1 MELIDKKMK
10 IITIVNNKGGVGK
23 TTSAQNIAAG
33 LATFGNSRVLVI
45 DLDTQASLTKSAGI
59 AHETVQYNSGSF
71 ILNEKPFDQIVQRCN
86 GIDVLPA
93 SAELANKEDTI
104 KAAPVFPFN
113 LKIALDKIKDRYDFV
128 LIDCPPALSG
138 MTRIAL
144 VACDAYFVPLQ
155 AEFLSYEGLR
165 NFLQY
170 AGEIKQIS
178 PNSSLG
184 GVFATRYNPRIR
196 KKISNALIEA
206 AKSQLNGSF
215 MTTYI
220 RDNIALSEAQS
231 QGMPIFDYAPDSNG
245 AQDYYNLT
253 KEILERMT

>member
-1 MELIDKKMK
+1 MK

-33 LATFGNSRVLVI
+33 LALFGNSKVLAI
-45 DLDTQASLTKSAGI
+45 DLDAQASLTKSCGI
-59 AHETVQYNSGSF
+59 QHESIQYNSGAF
-71 ILNEKPFDQIVQRCN
+71 ILGEKPFGDIVKKSN
-86 GIDVLPA
+86 NFDILPA
-93 SAELANKEDTI
+93 SADLATKEDTI
-104 KAAPVFPFN
+104 KSAPIFPFN
-113 LKIALDKIKDRYDFV
+113 LKIALEKIKGSYDFV
-128 LIDCPPALSG
+128 IIDCPPALSG

-170 AGEIKQIS
+170 ASEIKQIS
-178 PNSSLG
+178 PNSTLG

-206 AKSQLNGSF
+206 AKSQLNGNF
-215 MTTYI
+215 MGTYI

-231 QGMPIFDYAPDSNG
+231 QGIAIFDYAPDSNG
-245 AQDYYNLT
+245 AMDYYNLT
-253 KEILERMT
+253 KEILEKL